1 MTQTITYR
9 FFSAEAG
16 KIVVDLEFDDSSF
29 TLQVPASSERP
40 EWTQLA
46 YERCINCPLPD
57 ETRHCPAAVALASFL
72 PKFMEK
78 PSYEK
83 AVVEVDTPNRVIVSK
98 TTFQSGMASLVG
110 LVCATSGCPLT
121 RFLRPMARFHLP
133 FSDERETVFRSLS
146 SHLLGLYIAARLAN
160 RKPDI
165 SLDQLKWNYM
175 ELSIVNGAL
184 AERLRSAVSRD
195 AALNAVTILD
205 SFAQITP
212 ENIDSGFE
220 DILPCFMIEAG

>member
-1 MTQTITYR
+1 MTQTIGYR

-16 KIVVDLEFDDSSF
+16 KISVDLHFDDDTF
-29 TLQVPASSERP
+29 ALVIPDTAERP
-40 EWTQLA
+40 EWTRLA
-46 YERCINCPLPD
+46 YERCVNCPLPD
-57 ETRHCPAAVALASFL
+57 ETRHCPAAVGLATFL
-72 PKFMEK
+72 PKFKDK

-98 TTFQSGMASLVG
+98 TTFQAGMASLLG
-110 LVCATSGCPLT
+110 LVCATSGCPMT

-146 SHLLGLYIAARLAN
+146 SHLLGLYIAAKMSN
-160 RKPDI
+160 RKPDM

-184 AERLRSAVSRD
+184 AERLRSAVNRD
-195 AALNAVTILD
+195 AALNAVIILD

-212 ENIDSGFE
+212 ENIESGFE
-220 DILPCFMIEAG
+220 DVLQCFMVEAE